1 MEDAGAQSKVAF
13 AGLVLSRGNYV
24 NTNDDQELQIVDVEI
39 QLKAAGLS
47 QDEVDARSR
56 KLATQLRLLP
66 HKSVGII
73 SKQIPESA
81 NESLPATTEGKI
93 ALSLPAAALS
103 AVVKLLQKDRGFI
116 LKNLRLGG
124 GARVTQT
131 GGAKED
137 SNSSKKYPELVR
149 FWLSK
154 LHK

>member
-1 MEDAGAQSKVAF
+1 MEDAGAQSKVEF

-47 QDEVDARSR
+47 QDEVDARTR

-73 SKQIPESA
+73 SKQIPEA

-93 ALSLPAAALS
+93 ALSLPAATLS
-103 AVVKLLQKDRGFI
+103 AVVKLLQK
-116 LKNLRLGG
+116 
-124 GARVTQT
+124 
-131 GGAKED
+131 
-137 SNSSKKYPELVR
+137 
-149 FWLSK
+149 
-154 LHK
+154 